1 MRNYTDDQE
10 CVAVIGS
17 MTQAM
22 RAQNVLA
29 SAAIRAEVIK
39 ADSSK
44 TGRGCA
50 YAVSYSCMQDGN
62 VRSVLNRAG
71 IRVRSFYGG
80 NDP

>member
-1 MRNYTDDQE
+1 MRNDFKLGE

-22 RAQNVLA
+22 RAQSVLA
-29 SAAIRAEVIK
+29 SAAIRSNVIK

-50 YAVSYSCMQDGN
+50 YALSYSCEQDDN
-62 VRSVLNRAG
+62 VRVVLYQSG
-71 IRVRSFYGG
+71 IRPRDFYGG
-80 NDP
+80 LK